1 MVDDR
6 GAIAISIRAT
16 ADRILPA
23 MDSRL
28 EIADS
33 MSVPRHSGWVQSG
46 ERWDLWWNGRSVAN
60 IVPHAVLGFRVCLE
74 ARRVPKAKIVAAANA
89 RQAKRYAE
97 RWCAAR
103 LCPQLRLRDAVAR
116 VVDPG
121 SPQPAALTREQRQR
135 ARRLA
140 EAGAGEMSRI
150 KEALAQGNSRAIN
163 GFVAPSG
170 LSSHRICS

>member
-6 GAIAISIRAT
+6 VAIAISIRAT

-116 VVDPG
+116 VVG
-121 SPQPAALTREQRQR
+121 ATLEAGRSSPVQSRQQRQQ

-140 EAGAGEMSRI
+140 EAGAGEVARI
-150 KEALAQGNSRAIN
+150 KKVLALRKA
-163 GFVAPSG
+163 VPAP
-170 LSSHRICS
+170 IIAP